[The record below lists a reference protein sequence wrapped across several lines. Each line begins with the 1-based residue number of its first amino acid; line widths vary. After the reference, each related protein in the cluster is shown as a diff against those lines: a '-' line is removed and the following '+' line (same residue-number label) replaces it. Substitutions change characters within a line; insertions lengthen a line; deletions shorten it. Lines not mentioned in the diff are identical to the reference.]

1 VTARPGYL
9 AVNRDL
15 ARRFL
20 GQRLTRMVRFVAA
33 LEPDESARSG
43 PSDALLESERGDQWL
58 ISNDAALG
66 NVVLVDAVSA
76 ADALRWLKELY
87 PVEVPLAGPGPGDPL
102 GFLLGAEI
110 ASVEVA
116 SRRDVED
123 EPRDAFTMCGV
134 RLTVQAGGTVCFG
147 TYLTTLRQPELG
159 FYLPEELDPA
169 LAFGALGMAEESG

>member
-1 VTARPGYL
+1 MTAPPEYL
-9 AVNRDL
+9 TVNRVL

-33 LEPDESARSG
+33 LEPEESARSG

-58 ISNDAALG
+58 ISNDAGLG

-87 PVEVPLAGPGPGDPL
+87 PVEVPVAEPGLADPL
-102 GFLLGAEI
+102 GFLFGAEI
-110 ASVEVA
+110 TAVEVA
-116 SRRDVED
+116 SRMDVPD
-123 EPRDAFTMCGV
+123 ERRDAFTMCGV
-134 RLTVQAGGTVCFG
+134 RLTARAGTVCFG

-169 LAFGALGMAEESG
+169 LAFGALRDAEESG